1 MKKTT
6 KEFLNGEMTES
17 EFYNLPKEDLITLK
31 EYYERLKEIDKKFQF
46 LASLDIKKIKIKLDW
61 VDGVSFAPMLL
72 PTEYGLIHLFTKDKD
87 DIIAVYDEDAEMY
100 EALTRKIPKISFINP
115 KVKTY
120 MKRTEDLKLIQ
131 TELKKIESAGRFIY
145 DGVLEGIVSIS
156 GKFYINYVPG
166 YQLHVSTLYDS
177 VACFNQRDLL
187 KKEKTYLDDNH
198 KSKLLTM
205 VQLKNKYSPKSNC

>member
-1 MKKTT
+1 
-6 KEFLNGEMTES
+6 
-17 EFYNLPKEDLITLK
+17 
-31 EYYERLKEIDKKFQF
+31 
-46 LASLDIKKIKIKLDW
+46 
-61 VDGVSFAPMLL
+61 
-72 PTEYGLIHLFTKDKD
+72 
-87 DIIAVYDEDAEMY
+87 
-100 EALTRKIPKISFINP
+100 
-115 KVKTY
+115 